1 LDAGKLGKFN
11 LPVTITPTSNTIFF
25 IDPTNGNDAFPGTA
39 AKPWKF
45 VKSVLDI
52 TQPPGLKVATVATA
66 GNDVVVTILA
76 GGTETGIS
84 NNIATPNLPAGSV
97 TVLQAPF
104 PKTFTLDMTN
114 KQLTLN
120 KGYKLQDINIT
131 STFSS
136 TTNGA
141 VEITD
146 PTAGLASVDV
156 TCDATASL
164 ICVKVEG
171 AGSHTLKDV
180 RVDVKANNNAGTFIG
195 IKNDANATL
204 SIVGGRV
211 QPADNNKPITLID
224 AQGVLTVTG
233 LTVDMTNGAH
243 TQNSTGIVLN
253 AAGSFITGS
262 TIKLN
267 RASAMNGNAIG
278 IDVQHTTGKSTV
290 EGNTFIGFNVAGT
303 SGNLIGVRGNNSLSS
318 NALLKNTFNGFF
330 TPQPVE

>member
-1 LDAGKLGKFN
+1 LGQFN
-11 LPVTITPTSNTIFF
+11 LPVTITPTSNKIFF
-25 IDPTNGNDAFPGTA
+25 IDPTNGNDTFSGTA
-39 AKPWKF
+39 AEPWKF
-45 VKSVLDI
+45 VQNVLNSGQS
-52 TQPPGLKVATVATA
+52 TGLKVLATAIA
-66 GNDVVVTILA
+66 GNDVVVTILG
-76 GGTETGIS
+76 GGTENVSADI
-84 NNIATPNLPAGSV
+84 NTPILFAGSV

-120 KGYKLQDINIT
+120 KGYKLQDINII
-131 STFSS
+131 SS
-136 TTNGA
+136 ATGTA
-141 VEITD
+141 VEIAH

-156 TCDATASL
+156 TCNVPPT
-164 ICVKVEG
+164 ICVLVQG

-180 RVDVKANNNAGTFIG
+180 RVDVKTAGNTG
-195 IKNDANATL
+195 IKSNDASVNL

-211 QPADNNKPITLID
+211 RTLDNGGAINLID
-224 AQGVLTVTG
+224 ANGILTVPG
-233 LTVDMTNGAH
+233 LEVDMTEGPH
-243 TQNSTGIVLN
+243 TKASTGIVLN

-267 RASAMNGNAIG
+267 RANAMNAIG

-303 SGNLIGVRGNNSLSS
+303 NGNLIGVRGNNSLSS

-330 TPQPVE
+330 TPQPVQ